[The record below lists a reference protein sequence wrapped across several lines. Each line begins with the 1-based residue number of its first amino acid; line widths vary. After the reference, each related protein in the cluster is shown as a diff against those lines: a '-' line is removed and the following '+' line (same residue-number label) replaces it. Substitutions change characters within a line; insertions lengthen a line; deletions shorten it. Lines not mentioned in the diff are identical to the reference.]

1 MDREDHHPVG
11 ARVVLV
17 HEQHPSPRP
26 DQEPQPAPSSVELG
40 TQARE
45 LAQWLQAGTHARSG
59 IRRQRQPS
67 DEPVQILHGSTG
79 ELDLR
84 HALQLVE
91 SDRVTGRGLTT
102 AKLGPLPRTID
113 PVEDRDDGVRVG
125 VLVVDG

>member
-1 MDREDHHPVG
+1 M
-11 ARVVLV
+11 
-17 HEQHPSPRP
+17 
-26 DQEPQPAPSSVELG
+26 PSSGELG
-40 TQARE
+40 TQAWE
-45 LAQWLQAGTHARSG
+45 LAQWLQAGMHARSG

-67 DEPVQILHGSTG
+67 DEPVQILDGSTG

-91 SDRVTGRGLTT
+91 TDRVTGGGLTT

-125 VLVVDG
+125 VRVVDG